1 MKMTGI
7 LLALSLWGSVFAVCR
22 LGKIRF
28 WFAPVVAISGIG
40 LFLFAGALT
49 GKLPL
54 FADLALAA
62 GLAGSGYFA
71 GCLARKKTAFPG
83 WTLPGVCIGALAG
96 IFCLLTLSLKLTHY
110 DNFSHWALIVKYLLL
125 VEELPGAEST
135 MIPFRDYPPGV
146 SLIIYYI
153 CRYAGHSQGMMLLA
167 QNGVLFA
174 CFFALAGIVEEK
186 RRFLLYSLLGAGC
199 AMLFYLNLTIRIN
212 NLLVDFLL
220 PLLALASMAYSCRER
235 EKFRLCLGQSLLL
248 GFTGIVKGTG
258 LFFAGVAG
266 VYACWRL
273 VQKEREKG
281 ARKSA
286 ASVSVAP
293 IAAVLA
299 AVLVMAAS
307 LAAPFLL
314 WQDHVRTDLAG
325 FEGKFQ
331 IIGDVKG
338 DEGEGIREEGMG
350 ESVGGEPAGED
361 LYGQITG
368 DLIQAAI
375 HPADRAFQAFVFC
388 SVLTAGAFLYAR
400 IWLKRKWKLLRVY
413 FLGVLMLAAY
423 YGGMLYLYL
432 FTMPEEEAVRL
443 AGFSRYACSGMA
455 LFAGMLLLCLV
466 KDVENS
472 FAVDIDERGA
482 YRAYSS
488 PGAKRRYQNAV
499 LVTFLLGVNFFYSE
513 CSGLEVIRDGYEETL
528 PGRVQALAGDAWPAR
543 GKEDPKR
550 YLVLA
555 SDAEGQV
562 SSGEMRY
569 VFRYFLWEEDV
580 EVRDIREPEAW
591 EAEIREGKY
600 DRIFW
605 MPGEP

>member
-350 ESVGGEPAGED
+350 ESVGGEPAGKD
-361 LYGQITG
+361 LYGQIAG

-569 VFRYFLWEEDV
+569 VFRYFLWAEDV

>member
-22 LGKIRF
+22 IGKIRF

-71 GCLARKKTAFPG
+71 GCLLRKKTAFPG
-83 WTLPGVCIGALAG
+83 WTLPGVCIGVLAV
-96 IFCLLTLSLKLTHY
+96 IFCLLTLRLKLTHY

-167 QNGVLFA
+167 QNGVLFS

-569 VFRYFLWEEDV
+569 VFRYFLWAEDV
-580 EVRDIREPEAW
+580 EVRDIREREAW

>member
-71 GCLARKKTAFPG
+71 GCLLRKKTAFPG
-83 WTLPGVCIGALAG
+83 WTLPGVCIGVLAV
-96 IFCLLTLSLKLTHY
+96 IFCLLTLRLKLTHY

-125 VEELPGAEST
+125 VEELPGAETT

-258 LFFAGVAG
+258 LFFAGAAG

-361 LYGQITG
+361 LYGQIAG

-388 SVLTAGAFLYAR
+388 SVLTAGASLYAR
-400 IWLKRKWKLLRVY
+400 IRLKRKWKLLRVY
-413 FLGVLMLAAY
+413 FLGVLVLAAY

-543 GKEDPKR
+543 GKEDPER

-569 VFRYFLWEEDV
+569 VFRYFLWAEDV

>member
-350 ESVGGEPAGED
+350 ESVGGEPAGEG
-361 LYGQITG
+361 LYRQITG
-368 DLIQAAI
+368 DFIRAAI

-413 FLGVLMLAAY
+413 FLGVLVLAAY

-499 LVTFLLGVNFFYSE
+499 LVTFLLGMNFFYSE

-555 SDAEGQV
+555 SDTEGQV

-569 VFRYFLWEEDV
+569 VFRYFLWAEDV
-580 EVRDIREPEAW
+580 EVGDIREREAW
-591 EAEIREGKY
+591 EGEIREGKY